1 MNSVADQSDP
11 AIRSADELTRK
22 DRRGPWL
29 VRPRVRRADA
39 LDPDDLV
46 RRLAAAKACL
56 PALQDPAL
64 YDAIDEGELAA
75 EQRLHRWIRAH
86 RRRDRQIEVRRER
99 ASKNRSRRT
108 TERIL
113 ASEQRELRWHAR
125 ARAERR
131 RATSPDAL
139 EGMLHRRA
147 TWSSLRLR
155 AVIVVGLVW
164 SAVNVGR
171 NLVPEGGPTGAS
183 WWLLWLLS
191 FGIEAM
197 ISVPILEVMAQAA
210 TAARLGVTVE
220 RRRIL
225 LFEACLLTATVGLNS
240 GPHLA
245 AGDLGRAAEYA
256 VAPVMVVVL
265 MWLHAWLAARYARL
279 INMVSPTGTL
289 DETSDSTN
297 RAVDG
302 DHGADQ
308 TIQPLQVDDYPASV
322 MAQTTAPPAHA
333 SGLVAS
339 TSERSVG
346 SVETPPHHQPLPQQQ
361 VELPERVLIDV
372 SEPDQCRRIAREL
385 VRGRLTQK
393 PETEIEELL
402 RLAQRGVNAN
412 AIATE
417 LSRITGVKWT
427 RSTVDR
433 IVGRA
438 ESMGFRIGSRQGVG
452 PAVTSA

>member
-1 MNSVADQSDP
+1 MNISARDP
-11 AIRSADELTRK
+11 DPTTSSGPQPAWK
-22 DRRGPWL
+22 RRHTPWL
-29 VRPRVRRADA
+29 LRRRRRRDDA
-39 LDPDDLV
+39 LDPNELA

-56 PALQDPAL
+56 PSLQDPAL
-64 YDAIDEGELAA
+64 YDAYAEGELDA
-75 EQRLHRWIRAH
+75 EQRLHRWIRA
-86 RRRDRQIEVRRER
+86 RDRRDRQRQVRRER

-108 TERIL
+108 AERIR

-131 RATSPDAL
+131 RATSADAL

-171 NLVPEGGPTGAS
+171 SLAPEGGPTGPS

-225 LFEACLLTATVGLNS
+225 LFEAGLLTATVGLNS
-240 GPHLA
+240 APHLA

-265 MWLHAWLAARYARL
+265 MWLHAWLAARYAWL
-279 INMVSPTGTL
+279 INMVSPTDTL
-289 DETSDSTN
+289 DDTSGSTD
-297 RAVDG
+297 RADG
-302 DHGADQ
+302 DHGTDR
-308 TIQPLQVDDYPASV
+308 TMGLLHVDDSPVSV
-322 MAQTTAPPAHA
+322 MAQTTASPAHA
-333 SGLVAS
+333 TGLVAS
-339 TSERSVG
+339 TTEPSVG
-346 SVETPPHHQPLPQQQ
+346 SVQAPPHNQALPRQQ
-361 VELPERVLIDV
+361 VEKPERVLIDV
-372 SEPDQCRRIAREL
+372 SEPDQCCRIAREL

-402 RLAQRGVNAN
+402 RLAERGVNVN

-417 LSRITGVKWT
+417 LSRITGVRWT

-438 ESMGFRIGSRQGVG
+438 ESMGFGIGSRQGVG

>member
-1 MNSVADQSDP
+1 M
-11 AIRSADELTRK
+11 
-22 DRRGPWL
+22 PWL
-29 VRPRVRRADA
+29 LRRRRRRADA
-39 LDPDDLV
+39 LDPNELA

-56 PALQDPAL
+56 PSLQDPAL
-64 YDAIDEGELAA
+64 YDAYDESELDS
-75 EQRLHRWIRAH
+75 EQKLHRWIRAQG
-86 RRRDRQIEVRRER
+86 RRDRQSQVRRER

-108 TERIL
+108 AERIR

-131 RATSPDAL
+131 RATSADAL
-139 EGMLHRRA
+139 EGTLHRRA

-171 NLVPEGGPTGAS
+171 NLAPEGGPTGAS

-210 TAARLGVTVE
+210 TAARLGVTVD
-220 RRRIL
+220 RRKIL

-245 AGDLGRAAEYA
+245 AGNLGRAAEYA

-265 MWLHAWLAARYARL
+265 MWLHAWLAPRYAQL
-279 INMVSPTGTL
+279 INTVRTTGTP
-289 DETSDSTN
+289 DDTSDSTD
-297 RAVDG
+297 RADG

-308 TIQPLQVDDYPASV
+308 TIRPLHVDDYLATV
-322 MAQTTAPPAHA
+322 TAHTTTPPAHA
-333 SGLVAS
+333 TGLVAS
-339 TSERSVG
+339 TTEPSVDP
-346 SVETPPHHQPLPQQQ
+346 VRAPPHHQALLQQQ
-361 VELPERVLIDV
+361 VEMPQWVLIDV
-372 SEPDQCRRIAREL
+372 SEPDQCCRIAREL

-402 RLAQRGVNAN
+402 RLAERGVNAN

-417 LSRITGVKWT
+417 LSQITGVKWT

-438 ESMGFRIGSRQGVG
+438 ESMGFGIGSRQGVG
-452 PAVTSA
+452 PAASPA

>member
-1 MNSVADQSDP
+1 MNTGAGRTDP
-11 AIRSADELTRK
+11 TIRSADVPTWK
-22 DRRGPWL
+22 HRRGSWL
-29 VRPRVRRADA
+29 PHPRVRRADA
-39 LDPDDLV
+39 LDPDELA

-64 YDAIDEGELAA
+64 YDAIDEGEFEA
-75 EQRLHRWIRAH
+75 EQKLRRWIRVH
-86 RRRDRQIEVRRER
+86 RRRDRRSEVRRER
-99 ASKNRSRRT
+99 SSRNRARRT
-108 TERIL
+108 AERIR
-113 ASEQRELRWHAR
+113 AGEQRELRWHAC

-131 RATSPDAL
+131 RVTSPDAL

-171 NLVPEGGPTGAS
+171 NLAPEGGPTGAS

-197 ISVPILEVMAQAA
+197 ISVPILEVMSQAA

-220 RRRIL
+220 RRKIL

-289 DETSDSTN
+289 DDTSDSPD
-297 RAVDG
+297 RADG
-302 DHGADQ
+302 DHRDDQ
-308 TIQPLQVDDYPASV
+308 AMSLLHVDDYPASV
-322 MAQTTAPPAHA
+322 TAHTTTPPAHA
-333 SGLVAS
+333 TGLVAS
-339 TSERSVG
+339 TIEPSVG
-346 SVETPPHHQPLPQQQ
+346 SVQAPPHHQALPQQQ
-361 VELPERVLIDV
+361 VETPERVLIDV
-372 SEPDQCRRIAREL
+372 SEPDQCCRIAREL

-402 RLAQRGVNAN
+402 RLAERGVNAN

-417 LSRITGVKWT
+417 LSQITNVKWT

-452 PAVTSA
+452 PTVTSA

>member
-1 MNSVADQSDP
+1 M
-11 AIRSADELTRK
+11 
-22 DRRGPWL
+22 
-29 VRPRVRRADA
+29 
-39 LDPDDLV
+39 
-46 RRLAAAKACL
+46 
-56 PALQDPAL
+56 
-64 YDAIDEGELAA
+64 
-75 EQRLHRWIRAH
+75 RAH
-86 RRRDRQIEVRRER
+86 DRRDRQKAFRRR
-99 ASKNRSRRT
+99 LGSQNRGRRSE
-108 TERIL
+108 ERIQ
-113 ASEQRELRWHAR
+113 ATHQRELRWHAR
-125 ARAERR
+125 AQAERR

-220 RRRIL
+220 RRRIV

-245 AGDLGRAAEYA
+245 AGDFGRAAEYA

-279 INMVSPTGTL
+279 ISMVSPTGTL

-302 DHGADQ
+302 VHGVDQ
-308 TIQPLQVDDYPASV
+308 TIRPLQVDDYPASV
-322 MAQTTAPPAHA
+322 VAQTTAPPAPA
-333 SGLVAS
+333 TGLVAS
-339 TSERSVG
+339 TTEPSVG
-346 SVETPPHHQPLPQQQ
+346 SVETPHQHQPQPQQQ

-372 SEPDQCRRIAREL
+372 SEPDQCCRIAREL

-417 LSRITGVKWT
+417 LSQVTGVKWT

-433 IVGRA
+433 IVARA

>member
-1 MNSVADQSDP
+1 MDP
-11 AIRSADELTRK
+11 TLRSADVATWMS
-22 DRRGPWL
+22 RRGSWL
-29 VRPRVRRADA
+29 LRPRVRRADA
-39 LDPDDLV
+39 LDPDALA
-46 RRLAAAKACL
+46 RRLVAAKACL
-56 PALQDPAL
+56 PSLQDPAL

-75 EQRLHRWIRAH
+75 EQRLRRWIRA
-86 RRRDRQIEVRRER
+86 RERRDRQSEVRRER

-108 TERIL
+108 AERIL

-125 ARAERR
+125 ARAARR
-131 RATSPDAL
+131 RATSADAL

-147 TWSSLRLR
+147 SWSSLRLR

-225 LFEACLLTATVGLNS
+225 LFEACLLIATVGLNS

-245 AGDLGRAAEYA
+245 AGNLGRAAEYA

-279 INMVSPTGTL
+279 INMVSRTGTP
-289 DETSDSTN
+289 DDTSDTTD

-308 TIQPLQVDDYPASV
+308 TIHPLHVDDYPASV

-333 SGLVAS
+333 TGPVAS
-339 TSERSVG
+339 TTEPPGGSSEQ
-346 SVETPPHHQPLPQQQ
+346 PHQHQPLPQQQ
-361 VELPERVLIDV
+361 VEMPQRVLIDV
-372 SEPDQCRRIAREL
+372 SEPDQCRRIAQEL

-393 PETEIEELL
+393 PEAAIEELL
-402 RLAQRGVNAN
+402 RLAQRGINAN

-417 LSRITGVKWT
+417 LSQITGVNWT

-433 IVGRA
+433 IVARA

-452 PAVTSA
+452 PTVTSA

>member
-1 MNSVADQSDP
+1 M
-11 AIRSADELTRK
+11 
-22 DRRGPWL
+22 
-29 VRPRVRRADA
+29 
-39 LDPDDLV
+39 
-46 RRLAAAKACL
+46 
-56 PALQDPAL
+56 
-64 YDAIDEGELAA
+64 
-75 EQRLHRWIRAH
+75 
-86 RRRDRQIEVRRER
+86 
-99 ASKNRSRRT
+99 
-108 TERIL
+108 
-113 ASEQRELRWHAR
+113 
-125 ARAERR
+125 
-131 RATSPDAL
+131 

-155 AVIVVGLVW
+155 AVIVVGLAW

-245 AGDLGRAAEYA
+245 AGDLGRSAEYA

-265 MWLHAWLAARYARL
+265 MWLHAWLAALYARL
-279 INMVSPTGTL
+279 IHMVSPTGTP
-289 DETSDSTN
+289 DDTSDSTDH
-297 RAVDG
+297 AVDG

-308 TIQPLQVDDYPASV
+308 TIRPLHVDDYPAPA
-322 MAQTTAPPAHA
+322 MTQTTARPAHA
-333 SGLVAS
+333 TGLAAS
-339 TSERSVG
+339 TTERGVG
-346 SVETPPHHQPLPQQQ
+346 SIEPPSHRQPLPQQQ
-361 VELPERVLIDV
+361 VEMPERVLIDV

-385 VRGRLTQK
+385 VGGRLTQK

-402 RLAQRGVNAN
+402 RLAERGVNAN

>member
-1 MNSVADQSDP
+1 MIPVARRWDP
-11 AIRSADELTRK
+11 NTRSGDLAWQNRN
-22 DRRGPWL
+22 RPWL
-29 VRPRVRRADA
+29 RRSRGRRADA
-39 LDPDDLV
+39 LDPDELA

-56 PALQDPAL
+56 PSLQDPAL
-64 YDAIDEGELAA
+64 YDVIDEGELAA
-75 EQRLHRWIRAH
+75 EQRLHRWIRA
-86 RRRDRQIEVRRER
+86 RARSDRQSEVRRER
-99 ASKNRSRRT
+99 ASNNRSRRIA
-108 TERIL
+108 ERIRVN
-113 ASEQRELRWHAR
+113 EQRELRWHAR

-131 RATSPDAL
+131 RATSADAL

-171 NLVPEGGPTGAS
+171 NLAPEGRPAGAS
-183 WWLLWLLS
+183 WWVLWLLS

-245 AGDLGRAAEYA
+245 AGNFGRAAEYA

-279 INMVSPTGTL
+279 INMVSPTGTP
-289 DETSDSTN
+289 DDSSDTTD

-302 DHGADQ
+302 DHGGDQ
-308 TIQPLQVDDYPASV
+308 TTRPLHVDDYPASV
-322 MAQTTAPPAHA
+322 MAQTTARPAHA
-333 SGLVAS
+333 TGLLASSAEPSGGL
-339 TSERSVG
+339 
-346 SVETPPHHQPLPQQQ
+346 VETPPHHRPLPQQY
-361 VELPERVLIDV
+361 VEMPERVLIDV
-372 SEPDQCRRIAREL
+372 SEPDQCRRIARGL

-402 RLAQRGVNAN
+402 RLAERGVNAN

-417 LSRITGVKWT
+417 LSQVTGVKWT

-433 IVGRA
+433 IVARA
-438 ESMGFRIGSRQGVG
+438 ESMGFRTGSRRGVG

>member
-1 MNSVADQSDP
+1 MNPVADRTDP
-11 AIRSADELTRK
+11 TLRSADVATWMS
-22 DRRGPWL
+22 RRGSWL
-29 VRPRVRRADA
+29 LRRRVRRADA
-39 LDPDDLV
+39 LDPDELA

-56 PALQDPAL
+56 PSLQDPAL

-75 EQRLHRWIRAH
+75 EQRLHRWIRA
-86 RRRDRQIEVRRER
+86 RDRRDRQSEVRRER
-99 ASKNRSRRT
+99 ASNNRSRRT
-108 TERIL
+108 TERIR

-125 ARAERR
+125 ARAQRR
-131 RATSPDAL
+131 RATSADAL

-155 AVIVVGLVW
+155 AIIVVGLVW

-240 GPHLA
+240 GPHLT

-279 INMVSPTGTL
+279 INMVSPTATP
-289 DETSDSTN
+289 DDTSDTTD

-302 DHGADQ
+302 GHGGDQ
-308 TIQPLQVDDYPASV
+308 TIRPLHVDNYPASV

-333 SGLVAS
+333 TGLGAS
-339 TSERSVG
+339 TTEPSVG
-346 SVETPPHHQPLPQQQ
+346 SSEPPHQHQPLPQQE
-361 VELPERVLIDV
+361 VKMPERVLIDV
-372 SEPDQCRRIAREL
+372 SEPDQCRRIAQEL

-402 RLAQRGVNAN
+402 RLAQRGTNAN
-412 AIATE
+412 AVATE
-417 LSRITGVKWT
+417 LSQITGVNWT

-433 IVGRA
+433 IVARA

>member
-1 MNSVADQSDP
+1 
-11 AIRSADELTRK
+11 
-22 DRRGPWL
+22 
-29 VRPRVRRADA
+29 
-39 LDPDDLV
+39 
-46 RRLAAAKACL
+46 
-56 PALQDPAL
+56 
-64 YDAIDEGELAA
+64 
-75 EQRLHRWIRAH
+75 
-86 RRRDRQIEVRRER
+86 
-99 ASKNRSRRT
+99 
-108 TERIL
+108 
-113 ASEQRELRWHAR
+113 
-125 ARAERR
+125 
-131 RATSPDAL
+131 
-139 EGMLHRRA
+139 MLHRRA

-171 NLVPEGGPTGAS
+171 NLAPEGGPTGPS

-245 AGDLGRAAEYA
+245 AGDFGRAAEYA

-279 INMVSPTGTL
+279 ISMVSPTGTPH
-289 DETSDSTN
+289 ETSDSTN
-297 RAVDG
+297 RAVYG
-302 DHGADQ
+302 VHGVDQ
-308 TIQPLQVDDYPASV
+308 TIRPLQVDDYPASV
-322 MAQTTAPPAHA
+322 IAQTTAPPAPA
-333 SGLVAS
+333 TGLVAS
-339 TSERSVG
+339 TTERSGG
-346 SVETPPHHQPLPQQQ
+346 SVETPPHHQLLPQP

-372 SEPDQCRRIAREL
+372 SEPDQCCRVAREL

-433 IVGRA
+433 IVARA

>member
-1 MNSVADQSDP
+1 MNPVVDRTDP
-11 AIRSADELTRK
+11 TLGSADMPTWMS
-22 DRRGPWL
+22 RRGSWL
-29 VRPRVRRADA
+29 LRSRVRRADA
-39 LDPDDLV
+39 LDPDELA
-46 RRLAAAKACL
+46 RRLAAARACL
-56 PALQDPAL
+56 PSLQDPAL

-75 EQRLHRWIRAH
+75 EQRLYRWIRA
-86 RRRDRQIEVRRER
+86 RGRRDRRSEVRRER

-108 TERIL
+108 AERIR
-113 ASEQRELRWHAR
+113 AGEQRELRWHAR

-171 NLVPEGGPTGAS
+171 NLAPEGGPAGAS

-245 AGDLGRAAEYA
+245 AGDIGRAAEYA

-265 MWLHAWLAARYARL
+265 MWLHAWLAARYAWL

-289 DETSDSTN
+289 DDTSDSTN

-308 TIQPLQVDDYPASV
+308 TIHPLQVDDHPAPV

-333 SGLVAS
+333 TGLVAS
-339 TSERSVG
+339 TTEPSGG
-346 SVETPPHHQPLPQQQ
+346 SVETPPHHQLLPQQQ

-372 SEPDQCRRIAREL
+372 SEPDQCCRVAREL

-402 RLAQRGVNAN
+402 RLAERGVNAN

-433 IVGRA
+433 IVARA
-438 ESMGFRIGSRQGVG
+438 ESMGFRIGSRQGVR

>member
-1 MNSVADQSDP
+1 
-11 AIRSADELTRK
+11 
-22 DRRGPWL
+22 
-29 VRPRVRRADA
+29 
-39 LDPDDLV
+39 
-46 RRLAAAKACL
+46 
-56 PALQDPAL
+56 
-64 YDAIDEGELAA
+64 
-75 EQRLHRWIRAH
+75 
-86 RRRDRQIEVRRER
+86 
-99 ASKNRSRRT
+99 
-108 TERIL
+108 
-113 ASEQRELRWHAR
+113 
-125 ARAERR
+125 
-131 RATSPDAL
+131 
-139 EGMLHRRA
+139 MLHRRA

-171 NLVPEGGPTGAS
+171 NLAPDGGPAGAS

-197 ISVPILEVMAQAA
+197 ISVPILEVMSQAA
-210 TAARLGVTVE
+210 TAARLGVTVD
-220 RRRIL
+220 RRKIL

-245 AGDLGRAAEYA
+245 AGDIGRAAEYA

-289 DETSDSTN
+289 DDTSDSTD
-297 RAVDG
+297 RTDG

-308 TIQPLQVDDYPASV
+308 AIGLLHVDDYPAPV
-322 MAQTTAPPAHA
+322 TAQTTAPPAHA
-333 SGLVAS
+333 TGLVAS
-339 TSERSVG
+339 TTEPSAG
-346 SVETPPHHQPLPQQQ
+346 SVQAPPHTQPLPQQQ
-361 VELPERVLIDV
+361 VEMPQRVLLDV

-393 PETEIEELL
+393 PETQIEELL
-402 RLAQRGVNAN
+402 RLAERGVNAN

-417 LSRITGVKWT
+417 LSQITNVKWT

-433 IVGRA
+433 IVARA
-438 ESMGFRIGSRQGVG
+438 ESMGFRIGSRQGVEH
-452 PAVTSA
+452 AVTSA